1 MTTLIFIRH
10 GQSLANSEVKFA
22 GHSDFDLSDLG
33 KKQAVLAAEFIK
45 ENYKIDKIYSSDL
58 LRAYNTARPIAE
70 KLNMDIIATQRFR
83 EIRAGLWEGLTF
95 AEIAEKFPQ
104 EYGVWKN
111 NFSMAKCPEGE
122 SAEDVYKRISK
133 VVDDISIE
141 NPDKTIL
148 IAAHAT
154 VIRACECRARGFNE
168 KQMGMVEFSHNAS
181 INIYCHDGKDLFAKE
196 TNIIAHLGDI
206 ATTVPKELNA

>member
-1 MTTLIFIRH
+1 MTTLIFVRH
-10 GQSLANSEVKFA
+10 GQSMANLQIRFA

-33 KKQAVLAAEFIK
+33 KKQAALAAEFIK

-70 KLNMDIIATQRFR
+70 KLGMDIIATRRFR
-83 EIRAGLWEGLTF
+83 EISAGLWEGLTF
-95 AEIAEKFPQ
+95 DEIAERYPL

-133 VVDDISIE
+133 VVDDISTE
-141 NPDKTIL
+141 NADKTVF
-148 IAAHAT
+148 AFKKAMKKY
-154 VIRACECRARGFNE
+154 ESGN
-168 KQMGMVEFSHNAS
+168 S
-181 INIYCHDGKDLFAKE
+181 ITMKG
-196 TNIIAHLGDI
+196 
-206 ATTVPKELNA
+206 

>member
-10 GQSLANSEVKFA
+10 GQSLANSEAKFA

-122 SAEDVYKRISK
+122 SA
-133 VVDDISIE
+133 VDDISIE

-168 KQMGMVEFSHNAS
+168 KQMGKVDFSHNAS
-181 INIYCHDGKDLFAKE
+181 INIYRHDGKNLFPQE
-196 TNIIAHLGDI
+196 TNIATHLGDM
-206 ATTVPKELNA
+206 ATAVPKEINA